1 MHPEPDLIR
10 ILLVDDRSENLV
22 ALEALLSSPSI
33 RLVKC
38 LNGEEAVKQ
47 AMKEEFALILLD
59 VQMPGL
65 DGYETA
71 RMIKLREKNKYT
83 PIIFITAIN
92 KEREQVS
99 EGYKLGAI
107 DYVFKPFEPDV
118 LKLKVEQFI
127 HLYNVGKKI
136 STQAGLLREKTY
148 ELEAANQELSGL
160 ASQLKKAEEL
170 ARAVGQTSTD
180 TILILDAASRII
192 SANPAVQPM
201 FGYQDE
207 ELLRQNVSLLFP
219 GGVSYDPLAAAEA
232 AASAAAAGGIEDVRG
247 AARSGA
253 GAKQGERWEVAAHRK
268 DGTPFPAELRIN
280 ETRVSG
286 ETIYVCT
293 VRDITEQVEQMRRL
307 KYMANHDGLTGL
319 LNRNALYEMLE
330 QVLGAPAHPFALLL
344 LDLDQFK
351 MINDTLGHHM
361 GDLLLSEL
369 GRMLQSV
376 LRGGETVFRLGGDEF
391 AFLLCGCDEVRGA
404 RRAAEILAHIEQPL
418 HLEQATLS
426 LGGSLGVVAYPDHG
440 TDKETL
446 VRHADVAMYA
456 AKRSGG
462 GFAVYHADQ
471 DFNDPYRLR
480 LMGDLRS
487 AVDKNELVLVYQPE
501 ALLTNGEVVFAEALL
516 RWNHP
521 EFGLISP
528 GDFIN
533 IAEQIGLIHSLTMWV
548 LRKAIQQ
555 CKQWE
560 VDGMP
565 IGVAINLSVRHLQD
579 VELPHTIKRLLDEY
593 DVEPHKI
600 TLEITESFLMT
611 DPERARGILLGI
623 HRMGVQLAIDDF
635 GTGYS
640 SLAYLKHLPVNLIKI
655 DKSFVSDM
663 MNDHKDSMIVQ
674 SIIYLAHNMGLR
686 VVAEGVEDQHVWEM
700 LTAGGCDIAQGY
712 HLQRPLSAQ
721 DFKRWYESR
730 RSKE

>member
-1 MHPEPDLIR
+1 MHLESDLIR

-22 ALEALLSSPSI
+22 ALEALLDSPSI

-38 LNGEEAVKQ
+38 LNGEEAIKQ

-92 KEREQVS
+92 KEREHVA

-136 STQAGLLREKTY
+136 STQAGLLREKTH
-148 ELEAANQELSGL
+148 ELEAANLELSGL

-180 TILILDAASRII
+180 TILILDEATRII
-192 SANPAVQPM
+192 NANPAAQPM
-201 FGYQDE
+201 FGYEDE
-207 ELLRQNVSLLFP
+207 ELLSQNVSLLFP
-219 GGVSYDPLAAAEA
+219 GGFSYDPMAATEA
-232 AASAAAAGGIEDVRG
+232 AASAAVEGLKGTRSDARPQVIHG
-247 AARSGA
+247 A
-253 GAKQGERWEVAAHRK
+253 RWEVAAHKK

-293 VRDITEQVEQMRRL
+293 VRDITEQVEHMQRL
-307 KYMANHDGLTGL
+307 TYMATHDDLTGL

-330 QVLGAPAHPFALLL
+330 QALRAPAHPFALLL

-351 MINDTLGHHM
+351 MINDTLGHRM

-369 GRMLQSV
+369 GRQ
-376 LRGGETVFRLGGDEF
+376 LRGLLREGETVFRLGGDEF
-391 AFLLCGCDEVRGA
+391 AFLLIGCDEVRGA
-404 RRAAEILAHIEQPL
+404 KRAAEILAHIEQPL

-440 TDKETL
+440 VDKETL
-446 VRHADVAMYA
+446 VRRADVAMYA

-462 GFAVYHADQ
+462 GYAVYHADQ

-487 AVDKNELVLVYQPE
+487 AVDKDELVLVYQPE
-501 ALLTNGEVVFAEALL
+501 ALLMNGEVVFAEALL

-528 GDFIN
+528 ADFIN

-548 LRKAIQQ
+548 LRKAIRQ

-560 VDGMP
+560 EEGMP

-579 VELPHTIKRLLDEY
+579 VELPHTIQRLLDEY
-593 DVEPHKI
+593 GVAPEKI

-686 VVAEGVEDQHVWEM
+686 VVAEGVEDQNVWEM
-700 LTAGGCDIAQGY
+700 LNAGGCDIAQGY
-712 HLQRPLSAQ
+712 HLQKPMSVQ
-721 DFKRWYESR
+721 DFKKWYESR
-730 RSKE
+730 RREGSTG